1 MNFTVVFLH
10 AHPDDE
16 ALYTGGTMARL
27 AAEGHRVVLVTATF
41 GDAGLTATDAA
52 SPGLGKLRMQELSA
66 AASALGCTR
75 LIPLG
80 YRDSGMNGSAPGAF
94 SKLDPGEP
102 AARVAAILEQ
112 ERADAIVTY
121 DANGGYGHPDHR
133 QVHKVGA
140 IAATM
145 AGTAL
150 EFQATVDRDA
160 LRRALALATR
170 AGLAPRE
177 FRAQPFDRLYTA
189 RKDITHRVHVGRY
202 LSQKRAA
209 MKAHRSQATGG
220 ETERTLALLLSLPSP
235 VFRIVAG
242 REWFVEVG
250 RNPGRRRLDDLLVS
264 LRLPPISPRQTSMS
278 LRQAQ
283 ADRITVQPDAP

>member
-1 MNFTVVFLH
+1 MSFTVVFLH

-41 GDAGLTATDAA
+41 GEAGLTATDAA
-52 SPGLGKLRMQELSA
+52 NPGLGELRLQELSA
-66 AASALGCTR
+66 AASALGCAR

-80 YRDSGMNGSAPGAF
+80 YRDSGMNGTAPGAF
-94 SKLDPGEP
+94 SKLDPREP
-102 AARVAAILEQ
+102 AARVAAILEE

-121 DANGGYGHPDHR
+121 DGNGGYGHPDHR
-133 QVHKVGA
+133 QVHKVGS

-145 AGTAL
+145 AGTGL
-150 EFQATVDRDA
+150 EFQTTLDRDA
-160 LRRALALATR
+160 LRRAVKVATW
-170 AGLAPRE
+170 AGFAPRE

-189 RKDITHRVHVGRY
+189 RKDITHRVNVGSY

-220 ETERTLALLLSLPSP
+220 ETERTLALLLSFPAP
-235 VFRIVAG
+235 VFRLVAG
-242 REWFVEVG
+242 REWFVETG
-250 RNPGRRRLDDLLVS
+250 RKPGRRRLDDLLVS
-264 LRLPPISPRQTSMS
+264 LRQAPIS
-278 LRQAQ
+278 LRQAR